1 MITNPQV
8 TDKLSELR
16 QQKQKLSRQVK
27 NLKGK
32 TIEEKVLEVIK

>member
-27 NLKGK
+27 TLKGK
-32 TIEEKVLEVIK
+32 TIQKEALEVIK